1 MLVTFTIPTR
11 SYGKRPS
18 ITLLLSFLI
27 LLLATFP
34 LVAQGQQKSAMERLL
49 ELKRAREQREAGGG
63 APGAASQGPGAQ
75 LGGAQMSGNEVAIKA
90 EGLGT
95 FYQNDP
101 ARSREEAIEAAQR
114 DAVEQASGI
123 LLSTESEMRN
133 FELVSDEVLS
143 RSQGFIRKYDVLKE
157 GRDGLF
163 YRVTINAMVSKRA
176 FVADVNESLENL
188 YQRVGR
194 PRVML
199 VVDEYTG
206 NGGEF
211 SMAGPALKVLEK
223 EIRKILLAKGFTF
236 IDARALTKGSLVEK
250 ANKGTNTTRES
261 VLDAARTTKAEIVML
276 GIGRIGSRRKLQQF
290 HAVEA
295 SVGLDVIRT
304 DNGQIMA
311 SEVIVAKALHINE
324 DTAAIN
330 AFKKAAAELT
340 PKVMSQVTYQWI
352 KERNQGRRIEMI
364 VKGASYGD
372 LIELRKALSN
382 TIKGIKKVQQKSY
395 SGGVA
400 LLELTSRESPDRLAE
415 SLYLADFGFFKL
427 EIQDVTAS
435 TLTVSLKKQ

>member
-1 MLVTFTIPTR
+1 MTFTIPTR
-11 SYGKRPS
+11 SNGKRPS

-27 LLLATFP
+27 LLLAAFP
-34 LVAQGQQKSAMERLL
+34 MVAQGQQKSAMERLL
-49 ELKRAREQREAGGG
+49 ELKKARENKQPMGGAAGGTT
-63 APGAASQGPGAQ
+63 QGQGAQ
-75 LGGAQMSGNEVAIKA
+75 QGGAQMAGNEVAIKA
-90 EGLGT
+90 EGLAT
-95 FYQNDP
+95 FYQNDA

-114 DAVEQASGI
+114 DAVEQASGVM
-123 LLSTESEMRN
+123 LSTESEMKN

-163 YRVTINAMVSKRA
+163 YRVTINAMVSRQA
-176 FVADVNESLENL
+176 FVADVNQSLENL

-199 VVDEYTG
+199 VVDESDG
-206 NGGEF
+206 NNGGEF
-211 SMAGPALKVLEK
+211 SMAAPALKVLEK

-236 IDARALTKGSLVEK
+236 IDARALTRGSLVEK
-250 ANKGTNTTRES
+250 ANKGTNTSRES
-261 VLDAARTTKAEIVML
+261 LLDAARTTKAEIVML
-276 GIGRIGSRRKLQQF
+276 GSGRIGSRRKLQQF

-311 SEVIVAKALHINE
+311 SEVTVAKGLHINE

-330 AFKKAAAELT
+330 AFKKAAADLT

-364 VKGASYGD
+364 VKGVSYGD
-372 LIELRKALSN
+372 VIALRRALTN
-382 TIKGIKKVQQKSY
+382 TVKGIKKVWQKSF
-395 SGGVA
+395 SDGVA
-400 LLELTSRESPDRLAE
+400 LLELESRDPPDRLAE
-415 SLYLADFGFFKL
+415 SLYLADFGDFKL

-435 TLTVSLKKQ
+435 TLTVSMKKP